1 MWPTNLKDLDALV
14 KVRMVR
20 LNATIQGIAAG
31 VILGLG
37 LFVATNWLVVK
48 GGPVVG
54 PNLSLLGQFFIG
66 YRVSF
71 VGSLI
76 GLAYGFVLGFVVG
89 YVTARVVQLARGS
102 PPGEQRL
109 TRLSARSA
117 FKPSSFPQQHNSAL
131 AGAVIPSDAPT
142 DELVMKCHAKFD
154 TFLPLLEMGHGPR
167 MSRFR
172 QSA

>member
-1 MWPTNLKDLDALV
+1 MANDLKDLDALV

-31 VILGLG
+31 VIVGLG

-54 PNLSLLGQFFIG
+54 PNLALLGQFFVG

-76 GLAYGFVLGFVVG
+76 GLAYGFVVGFIVG
-89 YVTARVVQLARGS
+89 YLTARLY
-102 PPGEQRL
+102 
-109 TRLSARSA
+109 
-117 FKPSSFPQQHNSAL
+117 NW
-131 AGAVIPSDAPT
+131 
-142 DELVMKCHAKFD
+142 
-154 TFLPLLEMGHGPR
+154 LLDI
-167 MSRFR
+167 R
-172 QSA
+172 QESNA